1 MRGAG
6 LNVVRWCDPA
16 FTMGLEEL
24 PLPQGWREGKTVGLN
39 VSPLVLN
46 CAKDK
51 TRRSMRLPRWF
62 AIFWIRAM
70 TQSRLFRM

>member
-46 CAKDK
+46 CTKDK
-51 TRRSMRLPRWF
+51 NAALDAFAALVRRCAHS
-62 AIFWIRAM
+62 ACDVGA
-70 TQSRLFRM
+70 